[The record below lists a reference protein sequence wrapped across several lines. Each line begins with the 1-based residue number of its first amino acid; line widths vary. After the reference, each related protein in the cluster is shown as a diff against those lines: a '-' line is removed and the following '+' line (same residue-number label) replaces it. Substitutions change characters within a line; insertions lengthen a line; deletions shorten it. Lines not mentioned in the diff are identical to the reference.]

1 MRDPAVD
8 AGSMTAVFLGD
19 DPVSVRVTRLVF
31 PGDIYWVIRRAI
43 VDDQDF
49 DILQQFWNLK
59 GFQIVPQVFFRVVCR
74 YDYR

>member
-31 PGDIYWVIRRAI
+31 PGDIY
-43 VDDQDF
+43 
-49 DILQQFWNLK
+49 
-59 GFQIVPQVFFRVVCR
+59 
-74 YDYR
+74 